1 VALNESGTHAL
12 IGGKGI
18 FKTVKVEGGHCTED
32 LNLRTTILSTPK
44 NASGAPRD
52 IYQIDVADVAWAKRD
67 FSNYIV
73 AATSSG
79 KIILYNLGIAGLQ
92 GTLLHEHSRQVHKV
106 HFNPHFGNL
115 LLSGSQD
122 GTVRL
127 WDLRAYRTPA
137 STLHSKRKFSG
148 QAGGVRDVKWS
159 PTDGFDFA
167 FGTDNGDIQRWDWRY
182 PNVPKVKVSGHLLAC
197 NAVDWHPD
205 GKHIVSAGSDKMIRV
220 FDVSVNRPKKATW
233 EIKTP
238 YPVMNARW
246 RPSCESS
253 IKSDNGANLC
263 VQVLACYS
271 SEVNILHL
279 WDFRRPRLPFR
290 EFAPYASAPTG
301 LNWHS
306 QDLLWTV
313 GREGLFMQTDL
324 HYVPKAIETRNL
336 QALAISP
343 RNEIFLVAQ
352 ARKAKSAS
360 SVQRPVIDLGHSHAQ
375 SPSSEL
381 WSRSWADDS
390 LDQTFLSVAPPHRQH
405 VRTDSR
411 SRNQDI
417 ASGSVTPHSDRTA
430 KPTIKLDDILFNRK
444 SFRPRQASFRGN
456 LPDPGLS
463 FSAPEIVLHHLVST
477 FETMSINEVRTH
489 TIDAIDLCT
498 QSAATAGAVRLY
510 QSWKIVEFCLL
521 NHLRDKEA
529 LCREL
534 DKGADISHSRNDK
547 RIDVA
552 DLATRFA
559 IQYMKSPSQS
569 PLSMQPVSSVIHH
582 LAMPESTSNV
592 PTPLVRPTTTSRL
605 ANLLPLPDTND
616 EHLVLPPSL
625 VQEQSALA
633 ASLRQA
639 KGDHASTPEQRLTAH
654 NLTDLETQQIKE
666 EADEHLDRVERWSAQ
681 RRLPHRPENP
691 DLRGSPIM
699 PMLEKHDSQE
709 SFKFLEGSFESGGA
723 YFPGSLSSYE
733 SSNKLV
739 AERPSRKLARKEA
752 DDDAAETS
760 IPVHESMLFEGSGT
774 LADSRNVDQQ
784 PFGNS
789 FSSAPEI
796 TTTWS
801 PERSL
806 SADSPVE
813 QEGSD
818 TSPDKPVIE
827 DRWPIASNAVP
838 IRLAEA
844 DHRPATQLTSAA
856 AEAESVPNPT
866 SDHDTGSIHAVES
879 DHKSENA
886 AHAADY
892 IDLEDGKPWTLVEM
906 LLQLLTFYTTTQ
918 PHPQA
923 VSTLLLILNPH
934 LPLTHPLPSST
945 IKRTIKTY
953 LHHAIDHLNLD
964 LPDVPHWAAQCAYSR
979 PLQAGLQPLQ
989 IEAILST
996 YHEQLLSQQNFSS
1009 AAQLRKLS
1017 YPAYP
1022 AVYEDFLR
1030 GSDVHFRCGSCG
1042 KAVVPPSD
1050 FRGGA
1055 GRTFCGRCRR
1065 AEEEALRGCMI
1076 CWEGESPWS
1085 ISSISSTSTFTAAA
1099 AAAGEEGGG
1108 GGHSAQG
1115 RCGSRTLAR
1124 LRTACTACGHAGHAA
1139 CYQYWFGELGGVGCP
1154 TEGCLCSCMVATTTA
1169 AGAAGVARV

>member
-1 VALNESGTHAL
+1 VSHRTGLHINAVALNESGTHAL

-127 WDLRAYRTPA
+127 WDLRAYKTPA

-182 PNVPKVKVSGHLLAC
+182 PNVPKAKVSGHLLAC

-271 SEVNILHL
+271 PEVPILHL
-279 WDFRRPRLPFR
+279 WDFRRPHLPFR
-290 EFAPYASAPTG
+290 ELAPYASAPTG

-313 GREGLFMQTDL
+313 GREGIFMQTDL

-336 QALAISP
+336 QTLAISP
-343 RNEIFLVAQ
+343 RNEIVLVAQ
-352 ARKAKSAS
+352 ARKAKSIS
-360 SVQRPVIDLGHSHAQ
+360 SVQRPVINLGHNHGP

-381 WSRSWADDS
+381 SSRSWADDS

-405 VRTDSR
+405 VRTDSH
-411 SRNQDI
+411 SRTQGM
-417 ASGSVTPHSDRTA
+417 ASGSVTPHSDRTS

-444 SFRPRQASFRGN
+444 SFRPAQASFRGE

-463 FSAPEIVLHHLVST
+463 FSAPENVLHHLISN
-477 FETMSINEVRTH
+477 FGTMSADEIRTH
-489 TIDAIDLCT
+489 LIDAIDLCT
-498 QSAATAGAVRLY
+498 QSAAIAGAARLY

-521 NHLRDKEA
+521 NYLRDKEV
-529 LCREL
+529 LCRQLSEGS
-534 DKGADISHSRNDK
+534 DTSHHSRNDK
-547 RIDVA
+547 RIAVV
-552 DLATRFA
+552 DLAMRLA
-559 IQYMKSPSQS
+559 IQYTKSPSQS
-569 PLSMQPVSSVIHH
+569 PSSMQPVSSVIHH
-582 LAMPESTSNV
+582 LGMPESTSNV

-605 ANLLPLPDTND
+605 ANLLPLPDAN
-616 EHLVLPPSL
+616 EENLALPPSL
-625 VQEQSALA
+625 AQEQSALA
-633 ASLRQA
+633 VSLR
-639 KGDHASTPEQRLTAH
+639 HAESGQDGTPDQRLTAH
-654 NLTDLETQQIKE
+654 NLTDLETQQIRE
-666 EADEHLDRVERWSAQ
+666 EADEHLNRVERWSAQ
-681 RRLPHRPENP
+681 RRLPPRPEDP

-709 SFKFLEGSFESGGA
+709 SFRFLEGSYDSGGA

-733 SSNKLV
+733 SSSKLV
-739 AERPSRKLARKEA
+739 AERPSRKTAPKEPE
-752 DDDAAETS
+752 DDSAEAPA
-760 IPVHESMLFEGSGT
+760 PVHESMLFEGSGT
-774 LADSRNVDQQ
+774 LADSRNVDQH

-796 TTTWS
+796 TSTWS

-806 SADSPVE
+806 SANSPVE
-813 QEGSD
+813 ATGAEM
-818 TSPDKPVIE
+818 SPDKSPVQI
-827 DRWPIASNAVP
+827 RQPIASNGVP
-838 IRLAEA
+838 VEPAEA
-844 DHRPATQLTSAA
+844 DNPPATQPLSVTS
-856 AEAESVPNPT
+856 EHNHKSPPP
-866 SDHDTGSIHAVES
+866 SDHDIGSIHAANSTHKFES
-879 DHKSENA
+879 TAN
-886 AHAADY
+886 AADY
-892 IDLEDGKPWTLVEM
+892 IDLEDNKPWTLVSM

-918 PHPQA
+918 PHPKA
-923 VSTLLLILNPH
+923 VSNLLLILTPH
-934 LPLTHPLPSST
+934 LPQTHPLPSAEVH
-945 IKRTIKTY
+945 RTIKIY
-953 LHHAIDHLNLD
+953 LHHAIDHLNLE
-964 LPDVPHWAAQCAYSR
+964 LPEISSWFTQCSYQR
-979 PLQAGLQPLQ
+979 PLQAGLNPLQ

-996 YHEQLLSQQNFSS
+996 YHENLLAEQQFSS
-1009 AAQLRKLS
+1009 AAQLRKLA

-1030 GSDVHFRCGSCG
+1030 SNVVHFRCGDCG
-1042 KAVVPPSD
+1042 KAVAPD
-1050 FRGGA
+1050 A
-1055 GRTFCGRCRR
+1055 EGRTACRHCRR
-1065 AEEEALRGCMI
+1065 AERGGQRACAI
-1076 CWEGESPWS
+1076 CWVGESPWS
-1085 ISSISSTSTFTAAA
+1085 TSSSSSSGGGAGGGSG
-1099 AAAGEEGGG
+1099 GEEGQGG
-1108 GGHSAQG
+1108 GSGKM
-1115 RCGSRTLAR
+1115 AR
-1124 LRTACTACGHAGHAA
+1124 LRTACTACGHSGHAA
-1139 CYQYWFGELGGVGCP
+1139 CYQHWFGELSGIGCP
-1154 TEGCLCSCMVATTTA
+1154 TEGCLCTCMVPAPATI
-1169 AGAAGVARV
+1169 RS